1 MLSKFVQRPRLLRA
15 AAIVLPAAVLAT
27 VFTVG
32 PSFAGSFL
40 SNHKAKLI
48 YLTKKSA
55 RHDYLKKSQA
65 SDPPLSDSV
74 ASTALFGP
82 KKSTEPV
89 AVRGSEIEIDVPQT
103 TRLDLTF
110 SGVSSCTASTDGVP
124 CPVAT
129 LVDGQPAS
137 TGNIN
142 FDVSGNDGPVVH
154 TLVQTS
160 IVTAGTHTISAQYS
174 GSEDASA
181 KFTLLN
187 WNLVVQGFP
196 TS

>member
-1 MLSKFVQRPRLLRA
+1 MLSKIVQRPTLLRA

-27 VFTVG
+27 LVTVG

-40 SNHKAKLI
+40 TNHKAKLT
-48 YLTKKSA
+48 YLTKRSA
-55 RHDYLKKSQA
+55 RHDYLRKSKA
-65 SDPPLSDSV
+65 PAVPLSDSV
-74 ASTALFGP
+74 ASTALFNPP
-82 KKSTEPV
+82 KSAEPV
-89 AVRGSEIEIDVPQT
+89 AVRGSEIDLDVAQT

-124 CPVAT
+124 CQVAA

-137 TGNIN
+137 TGNVT
-142 FDVSGNDGPVVH
+142 FDVSGNQGPEVH

-174 GSEDASA
+174 GSEDPSA
-181 KFTLLN
+181 KFKLLN
-187 WNLVVQGFP
+187 WNLVVQAFP
-196 TS
+196 AS

>member
-1 MLSKFVQRPRLLRA
+1 MLSKLAHRPPLLRA

-27 VFTVG
+27 LVAVV

-40 SNHKAKLI
+40 TNHTAKLI
-48 YLTKKSA
+48 YLTKSSA
-55 RHDYLKKSQA
+55 RHDYLKKSSA
-65 SDPPLSDSV
+65 PTPPLSDSV
-74 ASTALFGP
+74 ASTALFNP
-82 KKSTEPV
+82 RRTTEPV
-89 AVRGSEIEIDVPQT
+89 AVRGSDIDIDVPQT

-110 SGVSSCTASTDGVP
+110 SGASSCTASTDGVP
-124 CPVAT
+124 CPVAI

-137 TGNIN
+137 TGNVS
-142 FDVSGNDGPVVH
+142 FDVSGNEGPEVH

-160 IVTAGTHTISAQYS
+160 IVTAGTHTIGAQDS
-174 GSEDASA
+174 GSGDPSA
-181 KFTLLN
+181 NFKLLN